1 MLNKTRE
8 LMMILLSQ
16 IHSVRRLLMFGG
28 KKQQRHITTINITQ
42 PAQKL
47 GSQLAGLKVSTV
59 EMLVSYWGSWLYA
72 SEQST
77 AQLLGTRDRSR
88 EQITDWHLINLLT
101 NISLP
106 ILTSLSGGTETSIVH
121 CPLNESSK
129 YAIHCRIFP
138 RKRSRQCS
146 EATSSGRSF
155 SRPRGPAR
163 AAISGEVLT
172 GKSGVGNTGSRHPA
186 PGHWPLVTTRHSCL
200 LHTCLP
206 GTASHPRGAATLGFL
221 TKPFIDYICSYVRR
235 ELLEDC
241 ECFLLFL
248 FINCPYPLSVFIHYY
263 TLFVGSLLESSS
275 FFPLLLTDG
284 VHLLP
289 PPLTRRPCRRRSQL
303 SSLALSS
310 LHRRSLLSPL
320 PALES
325 SDPCSVRAQCAPGRV
340 TTNIT
345 SPELRDTELRH

>member
-47 GSQLAGLKVSTV
+47 GSQVAGLKVSTV
-59 EMLVSYWGSWLYA
+59 EMLVSDWGSWLYA
-72 SEQST
+72 SEQSA

-155 SRPRGPAR
+155 SRPRLRPAR

-206 GTASHPRGAATLGFL
+206 GTASHPRGAATPGFL
-221 TKPFIDYICSYVRR
+221 IKLYWFDLVYRG
-235 ELLEDC
+235 LLEDC
-241 ECFLLFL
+241 DCFL
-248 FINCPYPLSVFIHYY
+248 VF
-263 TLFVGSLLESSS
+263 V
-275 FFPLLLTDG
+275 
-284 VHLLP
+284 
-289 PPLTRRPCRRRSQL
+289 
-303 SSLALSS
+303 
-310 LHRRSLLSPL
+310 
-320 PALES
+320 
-325 SDPCSVRAQCAPGRV
+325 
-340 TTNIT
+340 
-345 SPELRDTELRH
+345 

>member
-47 GSQLAGLKVSTV
+47 GSQVAGLKVSTV
-59 EMLVSYWGSWLYA
+59 EMLVSDWGSWLYA
-72 SEQST
+72 SEQSA

-155 SRPRGPAR
+155 SRPRLRPAR

-186 PGHWPLVTTRHSCL
+186 PGYWPLVTTRHSCL

-206 GTASHPRGAATLGFL
+206 GTASHPRGAATPGFL
-221 TKPFIDYICSYVRR
+221 IKLLG
-235 ELLEDC
+235 LLEDFD
-241 ECFLLFL
+241 CFL
-248 FINCPYPLSVFIHYY
+248 VF
-263 TLFVGSLLESSS
+263 V
-275 FFPLLLTDG
+275 
-284 VHLLP
+284 
-289 PPLTRRPCRRRSQL
+289 
-303 SSLALSS
+303 
-310 LHRRSLLSPL
+310 
-320 PALES
+320 
-325 SDPCSVRAQCAPGRV
+325 
-340 TTNIT
+340 
-345 SPELRDTELRH
+345 